1 MRKLLNT
8 LYITKEDY
16 YLSSERE
23 NFVIFQGNKEI
34 ARFPNHIIEQII
46 CFNYTGC

>member
-23 NFVIFQGNKEI
+23 NFVILYERVTK
-34 ARFPNHIIEQII
+34 
-46 CFNYTGC
+46 Y